1 MNASSKLD
9 APILPPLDSQSL
21 DDFLRIL
28 DEPSGRAQLYGKD
41 GSVTEIP
48 SEIYDVLVNVVH
60 SMRAGKAI
68 TVAPVNL
75 LLTTQEAADFLGISR
90 PSVVKLLTEREIP
103 YEQPG
108 EGRHRKVRLSDLI
121 DYQARIR
128 FERAAHLGT
137 LIRRGAEDGFYGEQ
151 TPDNYLEVLEGIR
164 ESREG

>member
-1 MNASSKLD
+1 MTTTNLLD
-9 APILPPLDSQSL
+9 APVLPPRDVRSL
-21 DDFLRIL
+21 DDFLRVL
-28 DEPSGRAQLYGKD
+28 DEASGHAQLRGKD
-41 GSVTEIP
+41 GNVTEIP
-48 SEIYDVLVNVVH
+48 SEVYEVLMNVVH

-128 FERAAHLGT
+128 VERASHLGT
-137 LIRRGAEDGFYGEQ
+137 LIRRGAEDGFYSED
-151 TPDNYLEVLEGIR
+151 TPENYLEVLDGIR
-164 ESREG
+164 KSRKR

>member
-1 MNASSKLD
+1 MTTTNLLD
-9 APILPPLDSQSL
+9 APVLPPRDTRSL
-21 DDFLRIL
+21 DDILRIL
-28 DEPSGRAQLYGKD
+28 DEPMGHAQLRGRD
-41 GSVTEIP
+41 GSVTQIP
-48 SEIYDVLVNVVH
+48 LEVYEVLINVVH

-108 EGRHRKVRLSDLI
+108 QGRHRKVRLSDLI

-128 FERAAHLGT
+128 VERASHLGT
-137 LIRRGAEDGFYGEQ
+137 LIRRGAEDGFYSTE
-151 TPDNYLEVLEGIR
+151 TPANYIEVLNEIR
-164 ESREG
+164 SSRAR